1 MEKQFKTL
9 VIRNLDENNDL
20 VNILNQVI
28 QSTNNKTGQSAIEYI
43 IRQYDK
49 QKIEIERMN
58 RIYFERKKEFE
69 EKQCETEKKL
79 EKATKVLNHF
89 KEFQFLIQEI

>member
-9 VIRNLDENNDL
+9 VIRNLDDNNDL
-20 VNILNQVI
+20 VKILNEVI

-49 QKIEIERMN
+49 QNREIDRINRM
-58 RIYFERKKEFE
+58 YFERKKEFE
-69 EKQCETEKKL
+69 QKQLETENKL
-79 EKATKVLNHF
+79 NKANKALYHY
-89 KEFQFLIQEI
+89 KQFQLLTNE